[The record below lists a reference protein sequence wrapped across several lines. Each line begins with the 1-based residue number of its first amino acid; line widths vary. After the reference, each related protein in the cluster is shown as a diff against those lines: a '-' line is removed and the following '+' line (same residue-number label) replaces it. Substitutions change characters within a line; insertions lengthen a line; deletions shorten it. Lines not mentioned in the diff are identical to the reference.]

1 MSRHPL
7 NPSIDERMERD
18 PKTVMIID
26 AIVNGR
32 ISPTIDLHNL
42 ADHPGLN
49 VDDRYQALAYMRHA
63 CRIIVDREKFSLLLV
78 TFDSPG
84 LPWAGQSIT
93 GRNPGMNRGLRL
105 FRKLQSDYVRQCRGH
120 VIPKSSLSTSVA
132 MPLNQYQAEHGM
144 VADQY
149 GVSLGSYPSDYL
161 EGMQAAL
168 SLLLPDAA

>member
-7 NPSIDERMERD
+7 NASINERMERD
-18 PKTVMIID
+18 PKTIILVD
-26 AIVNGR
+26 AIASGR
-32 ISPTIDLHNL
+32 LSPAVDVYEL

-49 VDDRYQALAYMRHA
+49 FDDRYQALAYMRHA

-78 TFDSPG
+78 TCDSQVC
-84 LPWAGQSIT
+84 LGQVDRS
-93 GRNPGMNRGLRL
+93 RGETPDECGFALS
-105 FRKLQSDYVRQCRGH
+105 KIAADYVRKCAATNAE
-120 VIPKSSLSTSVA
+120 IESLDIIA
-132 MPLNQYQAEHGM
+132 MPLSQYKAEHGM
-144 VADQY
+144 VADHY

>member
-78 TFDSPG
+78 TFDSQVC
-84 LPWAGQSIT
+84 LGQV
-93 GRNPGMNRGLRL
+93 NRSRGETPDECGFALS
-105 FRKLQSDYVRQCRGH
+105 KIAADYVRQCAATNTE
-120 VIPKSSLSTSVA
+120 IESLDIIA